1 MSKTGTE
8 NEEQLNNVYTKED
21 VNNVNNIDYSDDDK
35 LEDISE
41 SLSDTE
47 NNIESDIHSDS
58 DNDDEFADC
67 PQRYADSL
75 YNGTDV
81 NYNNLYKN
89 NDTQT
94 KIVHPNKR
102 ITKAILYRYEYVSLL
117 GTRARNIAGGAKPM
131 IKNSKHLTPK
141 EIANLEIKYNILPL
155 KLCRPLPDGT
165 IELWE
170 MKELDKSNIF
180 K

>member
-8 NEEQLNNVYTKED
+8 NEEQSNNVYTKED
-21 VNNVNNIDYSDDDK
+21 VNNIDYSDDDK

-41 SLSDTE
+41 SLSDTIPE

-81 NYNNLYKN
+81 NYNDLDN

-102 ITKAILYRYEYVSLL
+102 ITKAILYKYEYVSLL

-141 EIANLEIKYNILPL
+141 EIANLEIKYDRLPL
-155 KLCRPLPDGT
+155 KLLRPLPDGT
-165 IELWE
+165 IELWK
-170 MKELDKSNIF
+170 MKELDKNNIF